1 MTAPSDAA
9 QLLRQLGSG
18 ISPVAGAAPRPLAPT
33 GEGAFTQL
41 LQKAQAGELSSAR
54 PVTVSSDALRAGV
67 QLSPDQ
73 LAVLSAAADK
83 AEAAGL
89 RTALVLIGEQAVT
102 LDVGNRTIL
111 GPADASGGV
120 LGGIDGVINLTDR
133 SLGAPG
139 QRPAPSVGFP
149 GWSLTTPGL
158 ESALNPRDQGRGRA
172 A

>member
-1 MTAPSDAA
+1 MTASSDAA
-9 QLLRQLGSG
+9 QLLRRLGAG
-18 ISPVAGAAPRPLAPT
+18 INPVAGSASRPLTPT
-33 GEGAFTQL
+33 GEGAFTEL
-41 LQKAQAGELSSAR
+41 LQKARAGELSSSR
-54 PVTVSSDALRAGV
+54 PVIVSSDALRAGV

-120 LGGIDGVINLTDR
+120 IGGIDGVINLSDR
-133 SLGAPG
+133 PLGAPAA
-139 QRPAPSVGFP
+139 RPVSPLGFP